1 MVDAT
6 AESCAR
12 ALLSGRV
19 ARFGVPLTITS
30 DQGLVDVANT
40 ADEEDNFDIEKDLP
54 NFFRAVSDRAQCL
67 LQGTLDPEA
76 FEVHFEIRDLTVG
89 LIRSIGESCNLEN
102 SDNSLAEVKLLQM
115 C

>member
-1 MVDAT
+1 MSLHVDIVGPLPPSQRYTYLFTCIDRYTRWSEAVPMVDAT

-54 NFFRAVSDRAQCL
+54 NFFEQ
-67 LQGTLDPEA
+67 
-76 FEVHFEIRDLTVG
+76 
-89 LIRSIGESCNLEN
+89 
-102 SDNSLAEVKLLQM
+102 
-115 C
+115 